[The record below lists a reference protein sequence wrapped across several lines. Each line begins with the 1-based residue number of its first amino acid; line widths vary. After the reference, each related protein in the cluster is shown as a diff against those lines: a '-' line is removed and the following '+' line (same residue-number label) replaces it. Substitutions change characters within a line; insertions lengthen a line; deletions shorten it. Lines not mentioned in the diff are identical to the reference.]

1 MIVLQQFI
9 SGIALG
15 GLYALIALSFTLVIG
30 VLNFLN
36 FSIPGIFMVSGMMG
50 WAMMA
55 KYGLPWWLSAI
66 IAILLAILCSLLVER
81 FTYRFMRSRFGDATE
96 HSIPLVSSIGFLI
109 LFGGLVAIAYGGSIE
124 HVDSPWPDPNLRLA
138 GLIISV
144 PNLVSLLVALGSVLG
159 LSWVLRHTDLGRGLR
174 AIAENP
180 ETAEI
185 LGIDV
190 LRIVP
195 AVFMIAG
202 AFTGLAGVLFTFNY
216 LQVSPAM
223 GDDIAPAGIAAM
235 VVGGLGNV
243 WGAIAGGILIGLLE
257 VLSTYFLGARF
268 IKIVVWGVLL
278 AILLIRPQGLFGDRA
293 IGKGKF

>member
-1 MIVLQQFI
+1 LIVLQQII

-36 FSIPGIFMVSGMMG
+36 FSIPGIFMLSGMMC
-50 WAMMA
+50 WALMA
-55 KYGLPWWLSAI
+55 VYGLNWFVSAI
-66 IAILLAILCSLLVER
+66 VAILIAIAASLLVER
-81 FTYRFMRSRFGDATE
+81 FTYRFMRTRFGDATE
-96 HSIPLVSSIGFLI
+96 HAIPLVSSIGFLI
-109 LFGGLVAIAYGGSIE
+109 LFGGVIAIVYGGSIQQ
-124 HVDSPWPDPNLRLA
+124 VSSPWPDPNLRIA
-138 GLIISV
+138 GLIISI
-144 PNLVSLLVALGSVLG
+144 PNLASLLVALGSVIG

-180 ETAEI
+180 ETAEM
-185 LGIDV
+185 LGINV
-190 LRIVP
+190 GRIVP
-195 AVFMIAG
+195 AVFVMTG

-235 VVGGLGNV
+235 VIGGLGNV
-243 WGAIAGGILIGLLE
+243 WGAVAGGVLVGLLE
-257 VLSTYFLGARF
+257 VLSTYFIGAKF

>member
-1 MIVLQQFI
+1 MIVVQQII

-36 FSIPGIFMVSGMMG
+36 FSIPGIFMLAGMMC
-50 WAMMA
+50 WALMA
-55 KYGLPWWLSAI
+55 VYGLNWFVSAI
-66 IAILLAILCSLLVER
+66 VAILIAIAASLLVER
-81 FTYRFMRSRFGDATE
+81 FTYRFMRVRFGDATE
-96 HSIPLVSSIGFLI
+96 HAIPLVSSIGFLI
-109 LFGGLVAIAYGGSIE
+109 LFGGVIAIVYGGSIQQ
-124 HVDSPWPDPNLRLA
+124 VGSPWPDPNLRID

-144 PNLVSLLVALGSVLG
+144 PNLVSLLVALGSVIG
-159 LSWVLRHTDLGRGLR
+159 LTWVLRHTDLGRGLR

-180 ETAEI
+180 ETAEM
-185 LGIDV
+185 LGINV
-190 LRIVP
+190 GGIVP
-195 AVFMIAG
+195 AVFVMTG

-235 VVGGLGNV
+235 VIGGLGNV
-243 WGAIAGGILIGLLE
+243 WGAVAGGVLVGLLE
-257 VLSTYFLGARF
+257 VLSTYFIGAKF
-268 IKIVVWGVLL
+268 IKIVVWGALL